1 MTLALSGHGVADGI
15 AIGQCHIIRRN
26 ELSIGE
32 YRIEASAVDSEI
44 LRLRGALDAAAEHL
58 EQLAR
63 RIRSSAGQAAEDII
77 RTHIAMLAD
86 ASLAATASEHIR
98 EQLCNAEWALQLYL
112 ESFLAKLDRINDPY
126 IRSRG
131 EDAVQV
137 VQLAQELLAEGPA
150 RPLTGLP
157 DRLGQTL
164 VVAAELTPGELAILH
179 ERGVAGL
186 ITEHGSPHS
195 HTAILARSLGIPTV
209 MGVHH
214 GRSLIREG
222 EQMILDGLYG
232 IVFASPEESILR
244 HYLQKQAGSDR
255 FIRLLEEVR
264 DLPSASMDGVRVRLM
279 ANAERSDDLALALE
293 SGAEGVGLY
302 RTEFLFLQGLPPDED
317 AQYAQYRQA
326 LEACGGHRLTIRTLD
341 LGADKGA
348 EFLDFQSLR
357 SRPNPALGL
366 RAVRLC
372 LREMDLF
379 KTQLKAILRTSAH
392 GPVSCLIPMLTS
404 ASEVLAVRSLL
415 AEARRDLD
423 AAGLAYNA
431 DMPLGGMIEVPAAA
445 LALAA
450 LSRELDFLS
459 VGTNDLIQY
468 ALATDRVDEQVAHL
482 YDPQHPGVIQL
493 LLHIFRSAQDLQVPV
508 AVCGELAGDRRYTR
522 LLLALGLTEFS
533 MQPRSLLE
541 VKQVITATDV
551 SLARSSLHE
560 WLSMPSQPEESSLLH
575 FIDRAQAR

>member
-1 MTLALSGHGVADGI
+1 
-15 AIGQCHIIRRN
+15 
-26 ELSIGE
+26 
-32 YRIEASAVDSEI
+32 
-44 LRLRGALDAAAEHL
+44 
-58 EQLAR
+58 
-63 RIRSSAGQAAEDII
+63 
-77 RTHIAMLAD
+77 
-86 ASLAATASEHIR
+86 
-98 EQLCNAEWALQLYL
+98 
-112 ESFLAKLDRINDPY
+112 
-126 IRSRG
+126 
-131 EDAVQV
+131 
-137 VQLAQELLAEGPA
+137 
-150 RPLTGLP
+150 
-157 DRLGQTL
+157 
-164 VVAAELTPGELAILH
+164 
-179 ERGVAGL
+179 
-186 ITEHGSPHS
+186 
-195 HTAILARSLGIPTV
+195 
-209 MGVHH
+209 
-214 GRSLIREG
+214 
-222 EQMILDGLYG
+222 
-232 IVFASPEESILR
+232 
-244 HYLQKQAGSDR
+244 
-255 FIRLLEEVR
+255 
-264 DLPSASMDGVRVRLM
+264 
-279 ANAERSDDLALALE
+279 
-293 SGAEGVGLY
+293 
-302 RTEFLFLQGLPPDED
+302 
-317 AQYAQYRQA
+317 
-326 LEACGGHRLTIRTLD
+326 
-341 LGADKGA
+341 
-348 EFLDFQSLR
+348 
-357 SRPNPALGL
+357 
-366 RAVRLC
+366 
-372 LREMDLF
+372 
-379 KTQLKAILRTSAH
+379 
-392 GPVSCLIPMLTS
+392 MLTS